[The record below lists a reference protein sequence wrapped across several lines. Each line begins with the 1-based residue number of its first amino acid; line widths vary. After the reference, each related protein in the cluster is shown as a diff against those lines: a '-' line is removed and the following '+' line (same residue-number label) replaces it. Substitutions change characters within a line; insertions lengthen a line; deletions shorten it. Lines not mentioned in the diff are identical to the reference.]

1 MKAKMRSA
9 PANAMTMELNWL
21 EIWVM
26 GLVKLRD
33 SVRNDA
39 IIPSDSVP
47 MPVSDRFGSPATA
60 I

>member
-1 MKAKMRSA
+1 
-9 PANAMTMELNWL
+9 MTMELNWL
-21 EIWVM
+21 EIWVI

-39 IIPSDSVP
+39 IMPSDSVP